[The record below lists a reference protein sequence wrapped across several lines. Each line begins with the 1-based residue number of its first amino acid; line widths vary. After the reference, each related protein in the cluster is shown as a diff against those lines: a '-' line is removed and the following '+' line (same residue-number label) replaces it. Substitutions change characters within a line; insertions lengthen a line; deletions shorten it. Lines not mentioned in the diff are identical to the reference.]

1 MGLPFGN
8 MAEGL
13 GVFGVDSVLYPSVS
27 ITTYLGTLAM
37 LLLTSVLAAL
47 YPARQILKKR
57 LSEALAE
64 KH

>member
-1 MGLPFGN
+1 M
-8 MAEGL
+8 
-13 GVFGVDSVLYPSVS
+13 V
-27 ITTYLGTLAM
+27 
-37 LLLTSVLAAL
+37 LLTSLLAAL